1 MIVVGTGLAGVGGL
15 HWCYLGLQ
23 VVCVLVVEPEL
34 GVVAVGEGV
43 GGDPVF
49 LVAPASRYCSTLT
62 YPYRDAESELAAL
75 TQYYCCG
82 DGCVFGAY
90 AGDEGG
96 GPEVELQ
103 PLVLVAALGAP
114 AAAGVDVPVR
124 RGAAVAGAVP
134 LGAARLQLDSSVQH
148 QPHSTAQY
156 LRVGDLADNLV
167 ALLTTDNVHSQA
179 RVVVPGLHMQPQE
192 PALLSKV
199 QNTNATLQMK

>member
-1 MIVVGTGLAGVGGL
+1 MGTGLAGVGGL

-49 LVAPASRYCSTLT
+49 LVSPAPRYCSTLT
-62 YPYRDAESELAAL
+62 SPYRYTKLAAL
-75 TQYYCCG
+75 IQYCCC
-82 DGCVFGAY
+82 DYGCVFGAY

-114 AAAGVDVPVR
+114 AAAGVDVAVC

-134 LGAARLQLDSSVQH
+134 LGAARLQLDSSVEH
-148 QPHSTAQY
+148 QPYSTAQY
-156 LRVGDLADNLV
+156 LRVRNLADNLV
-167 ALLTTDNVHSQA
+167 ALLTTDNVHPQA

-199 QNTNATLQMK
+199 QNTNAKL